1 MPNLSGKVAIVTG
14 AGQGIGKGIAMVLA
28 KAGADIVVGEMVQDR
43 IAGTVAEVEKLQR
56 KAIGVQFDVRN
67 RGQVDNLVAEAMKK
81 FGKIDILVNNAGNDI
96 VRDVVDMTDEEWDF
110 QIDVNL
116 KGPFYMCR
124 SALPHMI
131 KGGNGGA
138 VVNIASIAGYVCYP
152 KGAAYAAAKAG
163 VMGFTRAL
171 AGEVAQHKI
180 RVNAVAPGPIDTP
193 LAHAVLDAMP
203 PAQKAGL
210 IGAVTLGRWG
220 KPEEIANAV
229 AFLASE
235 EASYITGDTL
245 SVSGGLYMH

>member
-220 KPEEIANAV
+220 QPEEIANAV

-235 EASYITGDTL
+235 EASSITGDTL